1 MKFKNFSRIM
11 LSTVILSALFFGI
24 DDVSAA
30 RRSSKR
36 SASQQKG
43 SSRGSRSSK
52 RFAGGS
58 ASTRQSASTT
68 RAQQVD
74 GDSSTITSVSY
85 DELKQLIDTLTT
97 RVDTLEKDFA
107 DFKGGYET
115 KEKERSEKMESA
127 KEKMEQNKYLHP
139 AKIINKT
146 FEDAEGKVTLGVGCY
161 EVTATA
167 GRYNKKLLTTK
178 QLSYGVAR
186 AFFCVAKDTATLE
199 YYNGGSNNLD
209 TEFTVDGA
217 IDEKFSGIKSGRS
230 VVAKF
235 DSSKSC
241 EGLVSKSIPDGYS
254 VDDMN
259 ISSSIATSSN
269 KKLSNCGTVTGLF
282 TYGKVYKGSIAI
294 KTVTPNVAL
303 Y

>member
-11 LSTVILSALFFGI
+11 LSTAILSALFFGI
-24 DDVSAA
+24 EDVNAA

-36 SASQQKG
+36 SASQQRG

-52 RFAGGS
+52 RFSGGS

-74 GDSSTITSVSY
+74 GNSSTITNASY

-107 DFKGGYET
+107 DFKGDYET

-139 AKIINKT
+139 VNEINKT
-146 FEDAEGKVTLGVGCY
+146 YSDEDGKVTLGVGCY

-167 GRYNKKLLTTK
+167 GRRGKLFSAP
-178 QLSYGVAR
+178 LSYGVAR
-186 AFFCVAKDTATLE
+186 AFFCISKDKATLE
-199 YYNGGSNNLD
+199 YYNGNKNNLD

-217 IDEKFSGIKSGRS
+217 VDEKFSGIKSGRS
-230 VVAKF
+230 IVAKF

-254 VDDMN
+254 SNDMN
-259 ISSSIATSSN
+259 ISSSIVTSTN
-269 KKLSNCGTVTGLF
+269 KKLSNCGTVTTKLF
-282 TYGKVYKGSIAI
+282 PGIVSNGSIAI
-294 KTVTPNVAL
+294 KTVKPTVAL